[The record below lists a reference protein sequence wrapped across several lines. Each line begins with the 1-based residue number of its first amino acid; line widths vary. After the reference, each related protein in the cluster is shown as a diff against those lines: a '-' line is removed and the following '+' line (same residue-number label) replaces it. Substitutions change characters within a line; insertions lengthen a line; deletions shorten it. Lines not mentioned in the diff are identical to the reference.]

1 MKEYKKELISLFTV
15 IFVIVFALAGCGVP
29 EGMSE
34 EFYNKADSIF
44 AEVDDDTMELENSDA
59 DDIANVNL
67 VIGMAQTK
75 REKVAAEALEAIVK
89 LQDKVIHGDQK
100 ALQEYMKARN
110 AFGKAMGYEQM
121 PEFEFTEETD

>member
-1 MKEYKKELISLFTV
+1 VKKFVSLFTV
-15 IFVIVFALAGCGVP
+15 VFATLLVLAGCGIP
-29 EGMSE
+29 EGMNK

-110 AFGKAMGYEQM
+110 AFGKAMGYKQM
-121 PEFEFTEETD
+121 PTFEFTEETD